1 MRLLVRQDL
10 CESPTRGW
18 YKHRVRCLRQETQR
32 FQGSLQESRD
42 NPKKSDRLQTSSG
55 FPVFLTRSTPL
66 FLPLIGFHRRGPGP
80 PWGGPSFSLEQGRG
94 PCPSLVSMSVVFPVY
109 DLPTN
114 AFRRSK
120 LLDVTI
126 SQIHPNAHTNITSA
140 RPLEPASCRNLPLL
154 PFLSRPPPRGQHITS
169 TLDIRTD
176 SLVVLSTFHKTLLH
190 VGSQDKYPLA

>member
-94 PCPSLVSMSVVFPVY
+94 PCPSLVSMSVVFPPY
-109 DLPTN
+109 DLPASRGTEL
-114 AFRRSK
+114 F
-120 LLDVTI
+120 DVTI
-126 SQIHPNAHTNITSA
+126 TQIHSTRLPHSLTLAWSA
-140 RPLEPASCRNLPLL
+140 RKTGLVQEPTPAS
-154 PFLSRPPPRGQHITS
+154 LSDTPPYVPH
-169 TLDIRTD
+169 
-176 SLVVLSTFHKTLLH
+176 
-190 VGSQDKYPLA
+190 

>member
-109 DLPTN
+109 DLPSLRMATRCHHFSN
-114 AFRRSK
+114 S
-120 LLDVTI
+120 
-126 SQIHPNAHTNITSA
+126 SQHPDSLT
-140 RPLEPASCRNLPLL
+140 LVWVLGPASCRNLPLL

>member
-10 CESPTRGW
+10 WESPTRGW

-66 FLPLIGFHRRGPGP
+66 FLPLIGFHRRGPVSSSSNGT
-80 PWGGPSFSLEQGRG
+80 SFSLEQGRG

-109 DLPTN
+109 DLRAPK
-114 AFRRSK
+114 SS

-140 RPLEPASCRNLPLL
+140 RPLERPRAGTYPCF
-154 PFLSRPPPRGQHITS
+154 PFYHSNPYS
-169 TLDIRTD
+169 
-176 SLVVLSTFHKTLLH
+176 
-190 VGSQDKYPLA
+190 